1 MDLIDRIN
9 AAHLELSR
17 LHFAGEGFKATGLCF
32 VAGELHARLAI
43 ADLLRRW
50 APRRSVADVL
60 KALAWTRD
68 WARGHV
74 LYHALG
80 YFTRWTQQRIVAA
93 ERQGNRDGI
102 LEALELHSRI
112 CQARNLARIETENY
126 SGDSSA
132 ERPTSGGNTR
142 KKEKETIQ

>member
-50 APRRSVADVL
+50 APRP
-60 KALAWTRD
+60 
-68 WARGHV
+68 ARFHRANRKGE
-74 LYHALG
+74 
-80 YFTRWTQQRIVAA
+80 RRIFPPLLP
-93 ERQGNRDGI
+93 R
-102 LEALELHSRI
+102 
-112 CQARNLARIETENY
+112 
-126 SGDSSA
+126 
-132 ERPTSGGNTR
+132 
-142 KKEKETIQ
+142 